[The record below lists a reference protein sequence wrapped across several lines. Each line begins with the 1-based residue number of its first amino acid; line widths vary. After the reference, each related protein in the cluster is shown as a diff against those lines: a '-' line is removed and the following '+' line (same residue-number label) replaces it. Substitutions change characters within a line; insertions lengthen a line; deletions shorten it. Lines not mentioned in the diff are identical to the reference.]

1 MGGDDTIVKWQV
13 SSTSYLNCLLHD
25 RLGDRDFYS
34 GRNIIHNKRERTMM
48 RLGLMG
54 PRNANVYLRRC
65 ISHVRF
71 NSVVSSAKDAP
82 RTTETHDKE
91 LSAEMKGPQ
100 MYKCEQPTQPEDSFQ
115 NDYHKYINYTLLPLT
130 VGTFGSVI
138 YTGEV
143 HPMLDFTISS
153 LFLFSTHY
161 HFTSLIL
168 DYIPKEKFKRLHK
181 MAMYLL
187 YSATG
192 FGLFGIYELE
202 TSNNGVVDLVRKL
215 WSEDD
220 SQIFFRK

>member
-82 RTTETHDKE
+82 RTTET
-91 LSAEMKGPQ
+91 
-100 MYKCEQPTQPEDSFQ
+100 
-115 NDYHKYINYTLLPLT
+115 
-130 VGTFGSVI
+130 
-138 YTGEV
+138 
-143 HPMLDFTISS
+143 
-153 LFLFSTHY
+153 
-161 HFTSLIL
+161 
-168 DYIPKEKFKRLHK
+168 
-181 MAMYLL
+181 
-187 YSATG
+187 
-192 FGLFGIYELE
+192 
-202 TSNNGVVDLVRKL
+202 
-215 WSEDD
+215 
-220 SQIFFRK
+220 QIGRAHV